1 MPSVGSEAG
10 PDGCG
15 YGLRVPVGYLVGVVI
30 AAPMLLSV
38 RPLGRSGRLG
48 RLSWIVTCVINEWPL
63 IAVSWVVA
71 DTALAAGQ
79 GHIGGAGSW
88 AGVAI
93 ALISPCAAVL
103 LVRRSLRARPVVA
116 AAVDAPLPAHAG
128 RILWAPFP
136 CLHRDVERI
145 SDLSYGDAGR
155 RNTVD
160 VYRRRAGVADGAP
173 ILIHLHGGGYTGGRK
188 SREGRPL
195 LLRFARRGWLCIS
208 ANYRVR
214 PAASFPDFVID
225 AKRVVAWARAHA
237 GDYGAGPGRVIVAG
251 SSAGAHMG
259 AIAALTANDPAFQ
272 PGFEDADTSISA
284 YAGLYGYYG
293 PVRTRPAGLPPSPAE
308 YAHPDAPPFLIA
320 HGSQD
325 TLVPPARAAALAE
338 RLGAVSRRPVVPI
351 ELPGAQ
357 HSFDL
362 LRSARFETLID
373 GIEVFVEGVLA

>member
-1 MPSVGSEAG
+1 M
-10 PDGCG
+10 
-15 YGLRVPVGYLVGVVI
+15 PVGYLIGVVI
-30 AAPMLLSV
+30 AAVPMLLSV
-38 RPLGRSGRLG
+38 RPLARSGRLG

-63 IAVSWVVA
+63 LAVYWVVA
-71 DTALAAGQ
+71 DTALAVGQ
-79 GHIGGAGSW
+79 GDVGSAGSW

-93 ALISPCAAVL
+93 ALVSPCAAVV
-103 LVRRSLRARPVVA
+103 LVRRSLSAGRAVA
-116 AAVDAPLPAHAG
+116 AAVDAPVGAHPA
-128 RILWAPFP
+128 RILWAPLPF
-136 CLHRDVERI
+136 LHHDVERI
-145 SDLSYGDAGR
+145 SNISYGDAGR
-155 RNTVD
+155 RTTLD
-160 VYRRRAGVADGAP
+160 VYRRRAGLADGAP
-173 ILIHLHGGGYTGGRK
+173 ILIHFHGGGYTGGGK

-214 PAASFPDFVID
+214 PAATFPDFVID

-237 GDYGAGPGRVIVAG
+237 DGHGADPGRVILAG
-251 SSAGAHMG
+251 SSAGAHLG

-272 PGFEDADTSISA
+272 PGFEDADTSVAA

-293 PVRTRPAGLPPSPAE
+293 PVRTRPAGPPSSPAE
-308 YAHPDAPPFLIA
+308 YVHPDAPPFLIA

-325 TLVPPARAAALAE
+325 TLVPTARAAALAE
-338 RLGAVSRRPVVPI
+338 RLGEVSHRPVVWI

-373 GIEVFVEGVLA
+373 GIEAFAARALD